1 MRRIHNLIICI
12 ESVVKV
18 LKEPGEEDSQF
29 YNMN

>member
-1 MRRIHNLIICI
+1 MRRINNPITCI

-18 LKEPGEEDSQF
+18 LREPGEEDSQS